1 MTRWILP
8 SLIVVAL
15 ISTGL
20 AVWLHIPFWPTLLI
34 AVCAIALKAGSRV

>member
-1 MTRWILP
+1 MKRWILP
-8 SLIVVAL
+8 SLIVVAV

-20 AVWLHIPFWPTLLI
+20 AVWLDIPFWPALLI